1 MNQKRIILSLLLSRK
16 RVDITSKNYFSLIR
30 GVSFALFLLILLTN
44 ITYLYI
50 SGVDFFSLSV
60 SIGILFLFGLLFI
73 NILKNTS
80 STSIKGDT
88 LILNN
93 SNNKPCVTSLR
104 SIKRVKTASILN
116 INVTHLSYN
125 LDGKDRKTVIFTRK
139 TAFSYTPE
147 KLLKKAI
154 ELSKKQKAN
163 HKPGPVTA

>member
-1 MNQKRIILSLLLSRK
+1 MSLLLSRK

-30 GVSFALFLLILLTN
+30 GVSFALFLFVLLTN

-60 SIGILFLFGLLFI
+60 SIGILLLFALLFI
-73 NILKNTS
+73 NVLKNTS

-93 SNNKPCVTSLR
+93 SNNKSCVTSLR

-125 LDGKDRKTVIFTRK
+125 LDGKDRKTYIFTRK